1 MSADERQALANAALG
16 LSSAIKANDTARVQS
31 MTITE
36 LTANFEPIAYVVHTT
51 SAKIAADS
59 LSVTQA
65 YRLDASARKP
75 GDSSEADFSCALSGS
90 TDEVDFAI
98 SGLPPGVYAFVLV
111 EATGDRPWL
120 LALLLEEQ
128 GGGWKMAGFY
138 PHARTAAGHDGLWY
152 WTTARAEAKA
162 GHKWL
167 AWVLYGE
174 ADQLL
179 RPANFASS
187 THLDQ
192 LRSER
197 HNNAPGELSEGVSGA
212 VPLVIQA
219 KDGNEFQFTDLDSAA
234 TDDGK
239 GLDLVLH
246 YRAEPIADPVAAR
259 ARNVAAAKALLQ
271 AHPELRQDVTGVN
284 VFAETTGQPPFATEE
299 TLAELQ

>member
-1 MSADERQALANAALG
+1 
-16 LSSAIKANDTARVQS
+16 
-31 MTITE
+31 
-36 LTANFEPIAYVVHTT
+36 
-51 SAKIAADS
+51 
-59 LSVTQA
+59 
-65 YRLDASARKP
+65 
-75 GDSSEADFSCALSGS
+75 
-90 TDEVDFAI
+90 
-98 SGLPPGVYAFVLV
+98 
-111 EATGDRPWL
+111 
-120 LALLLEEQ
+120 
-128 GGGWKMAGFY
+128 
-138 PHARTAAGHDGLWY
+138 LWY

-179 RPANFASS
+179 RPANFVSS
-187 THLDQ
+187 TNLDQ

-197 HNNAPGELSEGVSGA
+197 HSNAPGELSEGVSGA

-219 KDGNEFQFTDLDSAA
+219 KDGNEFQFTDLDSAV

-246 YRAEPIADPVAAR
+246 YRAEAIADPVAAR

-271 AHPELRQDVTGVN
+271 AHPELRQDVTGLS